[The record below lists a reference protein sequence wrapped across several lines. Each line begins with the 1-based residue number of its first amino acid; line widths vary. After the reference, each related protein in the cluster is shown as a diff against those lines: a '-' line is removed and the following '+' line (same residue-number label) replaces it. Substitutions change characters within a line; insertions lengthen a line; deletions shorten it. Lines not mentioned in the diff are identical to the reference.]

1 MFTTSL
7 ALLCA
12 ASVFGLGLAGLHL
25 AEVPAV
31 RRLWAVGLLHG
42 LMGVAGLAVLLPV
55 LAGPTRGAA
64 SGATQFGGV
73 AAGLLALGL
82 LPAGLLLRARLR
94 RRPMPALAMG
104 LHATAAIGGLVV
116 LAAWAS
122 LPG

>member
-7 ALLCA
+7 VLLCIT
-12 ASVFGLGLAGLHL
+12 SVFGLTLAGMHL
-25 AEVPAV
+25 AEVPVV

-42 LMGVAGLAVLLPV
+42 LIGLAGLAVLLPV
-55 LAGPTRGAA
+55 LAGPARGAA
-64 SGATQFGGV
+64 SGATQFGAV
-73 AAGLLALGL
+73 AAGLLAFGL
-82 LPAGLLLRARLR
+82 LPAGLLLRARVR
-94 RRPMPALAMG
+94 RRPLPALAMG